1 MTEPII
7 DVLLAAYNGERFI
20 SEQIQSIL
28 NQTFADFRLLIR
40 DDGSTDRTLAIVDA
54 ICLANPDRVSRISD
68 KRTNLGAKGN
78 FAAMLEHSQSNYV
91 MFSDQ
96 DDIWSPDKI
105 EATLA
110 AMRFEEQCGH
120 PADPTPTLIYTD
132 VVVVDS
138 ANREL
143 APSYFSY
150 TGIEATRTTYPA
162 LFLQNTVIGCTAM
175 ANRALLDRALP
186 IPSGVAMHDW
196 WLALVAVGTGRI
208 AMLDRPT
215 LRYRQHGSNEV
226 GAWRYGLASI
236 LQLSPKRL
244 QTARRNYRAAIT
256 QVDLLLER
264 CGAALL
270 PGQRLIA
277 ERFIRLSRLNWLMRR
292 IEARRLGL
300 RKSGVLRTMLLY
312 ALM

>member
-1 MTEPII
+1 
-7 DVLLAAYNGERFI
+7 
-20 SEQIQSIL
+20 
-28 NQTFADFRLLIR
+28 
-40 DDGSTDRTLAIVDA
+40 
-54 ICLANPDRVSRISD
+54 
-68 KRTNLGAKGN
+68 
-78 FAAMLEHSQSNYV
+78 MLEHSRSNYV
-91 MFSDQ
+91 MFADQ

-110 AMRFEEQCGH
+110 AMRHEEQCGH
-120 PADPTPTLIYTD
+120 HPVDPTPVLIYTD

-138 ANREL
+138 ANCEL
-143 APSYFSY
+143 APSYFTY
-150 TGIEATRTTYPA
+150 TGIEPTRTAYPA

-226 GAWRYGLASI
+226 GAWRYGLSSV

-244 QTARRNYRAAIT
+244 RTARRNYRAAIT

-277 ERFIRLSRLNWLMRR
+277 ERFIRLSRLNWLICR

-300 RKSGVLRTMLLY
+300 RKSGVLRTLLLY

>member
-1 MTEPII
+1 MTEPVV

-40 DDGSTDRTLAIVDA
+40 DDGSTDRTVAIVDA
-54 ICLANPDRVSRISD
+54 ICFAHPDRVSRIRDTRS
-68 KRTNLGAKGN
+68 NLGAKGN
-78 FAAMLEHSQSNYV
+78 FAALLGLSRSPYV

-110 AMRFEEQCGH
+110 AMRREEQAGH
-120 PADPTPTLIYTD
+120 RSNSEPVLIYTD
-132 VVVVDS
+132 VVVVDA

-143 APSYFSY
+143 APSYFDY
-150 TGIEATRTTYPA
+150 TGIEAIRTTYPA

-226 GAWRYGLASI
+226 GAWRYGLSSI
-236 LQLSPKRL
+236 LQLSPRRL
-244 QTARRNYRAAIT
+244 RTARFNYRAAIT
-256 QVDLLLER
+256 QVDSLLER

-270 PGQRLIA
+270 PGQRVIA

-292 IEARRLGL
+292 VEARRLGL
-300 RKSGVLRTMLLY
+300 RKSGALRTMLLY